1 MDRRKAFTLIELLVV
16 ISIIALLMSILMP
29 SLSKAREQAQRLVCS
44 SHMRDLMVG
53 MEVYSV
59 KWDGVYVPCM
69 DGSNDGD
76 GAGPAGGLGQ
86 ADTPAYGAWIMNK
99 DFRNIIG
106 YKGSKTKI
114 DMGDLGVEGLGT
126 VMPAQFSC
134 PTNSYAKKITL
145 NILNQNFGTLASYGY
160 NATEWYSSAH
170 GQGGLLEIWGNTL
183 KRVQVG
189 HKPANIRRPANKA
202 VFLDSNDWY
211 VHWQG
216 ANYVTGW
223 DLFREDGPGVY
234 SEGGPTLYRH
244 GEGTNVTFYDGHV
257 AYMRKT
263 AVWKATDFNANPK
276 KPGMWVADA
285 SKIITPH
292 EYPGFP

>member
-1 MDRRKAFTLIELLVV
+1 MNRRRAFTLIELLVV

-44 SHMRDLMVG
+44 SHTRDLMVG
-53 MEVYSV
+53 MEVYSA
-59 KWDGVYVPCM
+59 KWDGIYVLCM

-76 GAGPAGGLGQ
+76 GAGPAGGGGQ

-134 PTNSYAKKITL
+134 PTNTYAKKMTL
-145 NILNQNFGTLASYGY
+145 DELNNNFGTSASYGY
-160 NATEWYSSAH
+160 NATEWYSSA
-170 GQGGLLEIWGNTL
+170 QGGLLSVWGAT
-183 KRVQVG
+183 KPRVQVG
-189 HKPANIRRPANKA
+189 HRPANIRRPANKA

-216 ANYVTGW
+216 ANFETGW
-223 DLFREDGPGVY
+223 DVSGQDGPGNY
-234 SEGGPTLYRH
+234 ANAGPTLYRH
-244 GEGTNVTFYDGHV
+244 GEGTNVAFYDGHV
-257 AYMRKT
+257 AYMRKA
-263 AVWKATDFNANPK
+263 AVWKETSEWMQTPK
-276 KPGMWVADA
+276 KPGMWVADE
-285 SKIITPH
+285 SKIIRPH
-292 EYPGFP
+292 NYGTFP